1 MIIVLFLFYFFFTVT
16 VIFRNGEGKKWLPK
30 KGDSRLHNN
39 TVNIFSSPPRWSRSF
54 YSIWKIK
61 WEWKHL
67 VPRHFYSSTNL
78 KTLIIDGISWLF
90 PCQAEILSCVRT
102 PPPPIYSTILL
113 FSFYDSRISLMG
125 GRELERERETSCW
138 ERCVCVC
145 VC

>member
-1 MIIVLFLFYFFFTVT
+1 MIIVLFYLFFFFTVT
-16 VIFRNGEGKKWLPK
+16 VIYLEMGREKKWLPK

-39 TVNIFSSPPRWSRSF
+39 MVNIFFLPLHDEVEVF
-54 YSIWKIK
+54 ILYEKNKIK

-67 VPRHFYSSTNL
+67 VPRHFYYKL

-102 PPPPIYSTILL
+102 PPPPPPPLYSTILL

-125 GRELERERETSCW
+125 GGELER

-145 VC
+145 